1 MEFEWDEDKAVA
13 NLAKHGVSFP
23 YATRVFLDPYRL
35 EHEDPKMGEGGIRLQ
50 TIGIV
55 EQRLLLVV
63 YTYRGT
69 VIRIISARRATGH
82 EKKQYHEI

>member
-1 MEFEWDEDKAVA
+1 MEFEWDEDKAAA

-35 EHEDPKMGEGGIRLQ
+35 ELENPEEGEGEIRFQ
-50 TIGIV
+50 TIGMV

-63 YTYRGT
+63 YTYRDT
-69 VIRIISARRATGH
+69 IIRMISARRTTHH
-82 EKKQYHEI
+82 EKSQYHEI